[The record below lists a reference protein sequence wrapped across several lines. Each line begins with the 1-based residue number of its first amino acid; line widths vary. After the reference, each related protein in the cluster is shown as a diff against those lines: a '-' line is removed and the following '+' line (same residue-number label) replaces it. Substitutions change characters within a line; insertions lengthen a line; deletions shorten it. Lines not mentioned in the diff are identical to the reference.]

1 MTKKIFQS
9 ILLVAGAVLLA
20 SLLIIMGFLYSY
32 FGGVE
37 ENQLRD
43 ELSLASAAVESSG
56 TDYLSQL
63 TAGRYRLTWI
73 AADGSV
79 LYDTRTDAESLEN
92 HASRAEVS
100 QALSTGTGEST
111 RYSSTL
117 MEKTMYYAQRL
128 TDGTVLRISISRAT
142 VGMIAVGMLQ
152 PLLLVLIVA
161 LILSGVLARRLSR
174 RIVDPLN
181 SLDLEHPLDNDA
193 YEELSPLLKRI
204 HHQHVEIRTQLRELR
219 EKTDEFTQITG
230 SMREGLVLLD
240 EHGDILSINA
250 AAQALFGA
258 DAQCVGRDF
267 LTIERSHEISAAIQ
281 AAADDGHSEVRAER
295 AGRIYQFDISRIA
308 SDGKTI
314 GTVILAFDITEQ
326 EFAERNR
333 REFTA
338 NVSHELKTP
347 LQGIIGSAEL
357 IENGMVRPDDLPRF
371 VGHIHTEAARL
382 VTLIDDI
389 IRLSQLDE
397 GGELPTEPVDLLT
410 VSQEAAETLQDAAAA
425 RQVMVSV
432 QGEPT
437 VIPGVRR
444 LLYEIVYNLCD
455 NAIKYNRPNGRIDT
469 YTKELSYENGT
480 VWYEFT
486 ITDTGVGMSEAFVK
500 NELFRPFT
508 QEKSDARTQY
518 KGTGLGMSIVKELL
532 NKLGGSIQVSST
544 LGQGT
549 TFAFRLPFAVDT
561 QDKET
566 QAFIS
571 TDKSCKLAGVQVL
584 LVEDNEINMEIAEF
598 YLTERGAA
606 VAKAWN
612 GREAV
617 EKVKAEPRRFDV
629 VLMDVMMP
637 VLDGLAATREIRA
650 LPYPAAGVPIL
661 AMTAQ
666 DTREAAQECKD
677 AGMNDYL
684 AKPVDPNRMAEK
696 ILHWTRQQAE
706 TSSPAQPAAT

>member
-20 SLLIIMGFLYSY
+20 SLLIIMGFLYDY

-43 ELSLASAAVESSG
+43 ELSLAAAAVEDGG

-63 TAGRYRLTWI
+63 TADRYRLTWI

-79 LYDTRTDAESLEN
+79 LYDTKTDAESLEN

-100 QALSTGTGEST
+100 QALTTGTGEST

-128 TDGTVLRISISRAT
+128 ADGTVLRISISRAT
-142 VGMIAVGMLQ
+142 VGMIAVGMIQ
-152 PLLLVLIVA
+152 PLLIVLIVA
-161 LILSGVLARRLSR
+161 LILSGLLARRLSR

-204 HHQHVEIRTQLRELR
+204 HHQHVEIQTQLRELR

-258 DAQCVGRDF
+258 DGQCTGQDF
-267 LTIERSHEISAAIQ
+267 LTVERSHEISAAIQ
-281 AAADDGHSEVRAER
+281 AAAGDGHSEVRAER
-295 AGRIYQFDISRIA
+295 AGRVYQFDISRIA
-308 SDGKTI
+308 SDGKPI

-371 VGHIHTEAARL
+371 VGHIHTEAVRL

-397 GGELPTEPVDLLT
+397 GGALPTEPVDLLT
-410 VSQEAAETLQDAAAA
+410 ISQEAAQTLQDAAAA
-425 RQVMVSV
+425 RQITLSV
-432 QGEPT
+432 QGDPA
-437 VIPGVRR
+437 VIPGVHR

-455 NAIKYNRPNGRIDT
+455 NAIKYNRDGGRVDI
-469 YTKELSYENGT
+469 T
-480 VWYEFT
+480 VAHDADGSSVT
-486 ITDTGVGMSEAFVK
+486 VADTGIGIAPEHQARVFERFYRVD
-500 NELFRPFT
+500 
-508 QEKSDARTQY
+508 KSHSKASG
-518 KGTGLGMSIVKELL
+518 GTGLGLSIVKHAMQLHHGRIELE
-532 NKLGGSIQVSST
+532 ST
-544 LGQGT
+544 PGTGT
-549 TFAFRLPFAVDT
+549 TIR
-561 QDKET
+561 
-566 QAFIS
+566 
-571 TDKSCKLAGVQVL
+571 
-584 LVEDNEINMEIAEF
+584 
-598 YLTERGAA
+598 
-606 VAKAWN
+606 
-612 GREAV
+612 
-617 EKVKAEPRRFDV
+617 V
-629 VLMDVMMP
+629 VF
-637 VLDGLAATREIRA
+637 
-650 LPYPAAGVPIL
+650 
-661 AMTAQ
+661 
-666 DTREAAQECKD
+666 
-677 AGMNDYL
+677 
-684 AKPVDPNRMAEK
+684 PNA
-696 ILHWTRQQAE
+696 
-706 TSSPAQPAAT
+706 

>member
-9 ILLVAGAVLLA
+9 ILLVAGCVLLA
-20 SLLIIMGFLYSY
+20 SLLIIMGFLYDY

-43 ELSLASAAVESSG
+43 ELSLAAAAVEDGG
-56 TDYLSQL
+56 TDYLSRL
-63 TAGRYRLTWI
+63 TADRFRLTWI

-100 QALSTGTGEST
+100 QALTTGTGEST

-128 TDGTVLRISISRAT
+128 DDGTVLRISISRAT
-142 VGMIAVGMLQ
+142 VGMIAVGMIQ
-152 PLLLVLIVA
+152 PLLIVLIVA
-161 LILSGVLARRLSR
+161 LILSGLLARRLSR

-204 HHQHVEIRTQLRELR
+204 HRQHVEIQTQLRELR

-240 EHGDILSINA
+240 EHGSILSINA

-258 DAQCVGRDF
+258 DAQCVGKDF
-267 LTIERSHEISAAIQ
+267 LTVERSHEISAAIQ
-281 AAADDGHSEVRAER
+281 AAVADGHSEVRAER
-295 AGRIYQFDISRIA
+295 AGRVYQFDISRIT
-308 SDGKTI
+308 SDGKLL

-357 IENGMVRPDDLPRF
+357 IENGMVKPDDLPRF
-371 VGHIHTEAARL
+371 VGHIHAEAARL

-397 GGELPTEPVDLLT
+397 GDAMPTEPVDLLA
-410 VSQEAAETLQDAAAA
+410 VSQEAAENLHDAAAA
-425 RQVMVSV
+425 RDVTVSV
-432 QGEPT
+432 TGQPS

-455 NAIKYNRPNGRIDT
+455 NAIKYNRDGGRVDV
-469 YTKELSYENGT
+469 T
-480 VWYEFT
+480 VAADAGGSS
-486 ITDTGVGMSEAFVK
+486 ITVADTGIGIAPEHQSRVFERFYRVD
-500 NELFRPFT
+500 
-508 QEKSDARTQY
+508 KSHSKASG
-518 KGTGLGMSIVKELL
+518 GTGLGLSIVKHAVQYHHGRIELE
-532 NKLGGSIQVSST
+532 ST
-544 LGQGT
+544 PGTGT
-549 TFAFRLPFAVDT
+549 TIR
-561 QDKET
+561 
-566 QAFIS
+566 
-571 TDKSCKLAGVQVL
+571 
-584 LVEDNEINMEIAEF
+584 
-598 YLTERGAA
+598 
-606 VAKAWN
+606 
-612 GREAV
+612 
-617 EKVKAEPRRFDV
+617 V
-629 VLMDVMMP
+629 VF
-637 VLDGLAATREIRA
+637 
-650 LPYPAAGVPIL
+650 
-661 AMTAQ
+661 
-666 DTREAAQECKD
+666 
-677 AGMNDYL
+677 
-684 AKPVDPNRMAEK
+684 PN
-696 ILHWTRQQAE
+696 T
-706 TSSPAQPAAT
+706 

>member
-9 ILLVAGAVLLA
+9 ILLVAGCVLLA
-20 SLLIIMGFLYSY
+20 SLLIIMGFLYDY

-43 ELSLASAAVESSG
+43 ELSLAAAAVEDGG
-56 TDYLSQL
+56 TDYLSRL
-63 TAGRYRLTWI
+63 TADRCRLTWI

-79 LYDTRTDAESLEN
+79 LYDTKTNAESLEN

-100 QALSTGTGEST
+100 QALATGTGEST

-128 TDGTVLRISISRAT
+128 DDGTVLRISISRAT
-142 VGMIAVGMLQ
+142 VGMIAVGMIQ
-152 PLLLVLIVA
+152 PLLIVLIVA
-161 LILSGVLARRLSR
+161 LILSGMLARRLSR

-204 HHQHVEIRTQLRELR
+204 HRQHVEIQTQLRELR

-240 EHGDILSINA
+240 EHGSILSINA

-281 AAADDGHSEVRAER
+281 AAAADSHSEVRAER
-295 AGRIYQFDISRIA
+295 AGRVYQFDISRIT
-308 SDGKTI
+308 SDGKFL

-357 IENGMVRPDDLPRF
+357 IENGMVKPEDLPRF
-371 VGHIHTEAARL
+371 VGHIHAEAARL

-397 GGELPTEPVDLLT
+397 GDAMPTEPVDLLA
-410 VSQEAAETLQDAAAA
+410 VSQEAAENLHDAAAA
-425 RQVMVSV
+425 RNV
-432 QGEPT
+432 T
-437 VIPGVRR
+437 VCVTGQPAVLPGVRR
-444 LLYEIVYNLCD
+444 LIYEIAYNLCD
-455 NAIKYNRPNGRIDT
+455 NAIKYNRDGGRVDV
-469 YTKELSYENGT
+469 T
-480 VWYEFT
+480 VAADAGGSS
-486 ITDTGVGMSEAFVK
+486 ITVADTGIGIAPEHQGRVFERFYRVD
-500 NELFRPFT
+500 
-508 QEKSDARTQY
+508 KSHSKASG
-518 KGTGLGMSIVKELL
+518 GTGLGLSIVKHAVQYHHGRIELE
-532 NKLGGSIQVSST
+532 ST
-544 LGQGT
+544 PGTGT
-549 TFAFRLPFAVDT
+549 TIR
-561 QDKET
+561 
-566 QAFIS
+566 
-571 TDKSCKLAGVQVL
+571 
-584 LVEDNEINMEIAEF
+584 
-598 YLTERGAA
+598 
-606 VAKAWN
+606 
-612 GREAV
+612 
-617 EKVKAEPRRFDV
+617 V
-629 VLMDVMMP
+629 VF
-637 VLDGLAATREIRA
+637 
-650 LPYPAAGVPIL
+650 
-661 AMTAQ
+661 
-666 DTREAAQECKD
+666 
-677 AGMNDYL
+677 
-684 AKPVDPNRMAEK
+684 PN
-696 ILHWTRQQAE
+696 
-706 TSSPAQPAAT
+706 P

>member
-63 TAGRYRLTWI
+63 TAERCRLTWI

-92 HASRAEVS
+92 HAARAEVS

-128 TDGTVLRISISRAT
+128 TDG
-142 VGMIAVGMLQ
+142 AVGMLQ
-152 PLLLVLIVA
+152 PLLLVLIAA
-161 LILSGVLARRLSR
+161 LILSGMLARRLSR

-258 DAQCVGRDF
+258 DGQCTGQDF

-281 AAADDGHSEVRAER
+281 AAAGDGHSEVRAER

-308 SDGKTI
+308 SDGKPI

-410 VSQEAAETLQDAAAA
+410 VSQEASQTLQDAAAA
-425 RQVMVSV
+425 RQVTVSV

-455 NAIKYNRPNGRIDT
+455 NAIKYNRDGGRVDI
-469 YTKELSYENGT
+469 T
-480 VWYEFT
+480 VAHDADGSSVT
-486 ITDTGVGMSEAFVK
+486 VADTGIGIAPEHQARVFERFYRVD
-500 NELFRPFT
+500 
-508 QEKSDARTQY
+508 KSHSKASG
-518 KGTGLGMSIVKELL
+518 GTGLGLSIVKHAMQLHHGRIELE
-532 NKLGGSIQVSST
+532 ST
-544 LGQGT
+544 PGTGT
-549 TFAFRLPFAVDT
+549 T
-561 QDKET
+561 
-566 QAFIS
+566 
-571 TDKSCKLAGVQVL
+571 
-584 LVEDNEINMEIAEF
+584 
-598 YLTERGAA
+598 
-606 VAKAWN
+606 
-612 GREAV
+612 
-617 EKVKAEPRRFDV
+617 
-629 VLMDVMMP
+629 
-637 VLDGLAATREIRA
+637 IRA
-650 LPYPAAGVPIL
+650 IFPKA
-661 AMTAQ
+661 
-666 DTREAAQECKD
+666 
-677 AGMNDYL
+677 
-684 AKPVDPNRMAEK
+684 
-696 ILHWTRQQAE
+696 
-706 TSSPAQPAAT
+706 

>member
-63 TAGRYRLTWI
+63 TAERCRLTWI

-152 PLLLVLIVA
+152 PLLLVLIAA
-161 LILSGVLARRLSR
+161 LILSGVLAKRLSR

-308 SDGKTI
+308 SDGKPI

-397 GGELPTEPVDLLT
+397 GGELPTEEVDLLALSRET
-410 VSQEAAETLQDAAAA
+410 AESLRPAAEKKHVTLEVSGESAP
-425 RQVMVSV
+425 VM
-432 QGEPT
+432 
-437 VIPGVRR
+437 GVRR

-455 NAIKYNRPNGRIDT
+455 NAIKYNVEGGSVRVETACGP
-469 YTKELSYENGT
+469 ET
-480 VWYEFT
+480 VQLT
-486 ITDTGVGMSEAFVK
+486 ISDTGIGIA
-500 NELFRPFT
+500 PDQ
-508 QEKSDARTQY
+508 QERVFERFYRVDKSHSKASG
-518 KGTGLGMSIVKELL
+518 GTGLGLSIVKHAVQLHR
-532 NKLGGSIQVSST
+532 
-544 LGQGT
+544 GT
-549 TFAFRLPFAVDT
+549 
-561 QDKET
+561 
-566 QAFIS
+566 
-571 TDKSCKLAGVQVL
+571 
-584 LVEDNEINMEIAEF
+584 IALQSEPGKGTCIRVCF
-598 YLTERGAA
+598 P
-606 VAKAWN
+606 AK
-612 GREAV
+612 
-617 EKVKAEPRRFDV
+617 
-629 VLMDVMMP
+629 
-637 VLDGLAATREIRA
+637 
-650 LPYPAAGVPIL
+650 
-661 AMTAQ
+661 
-666 DTREAAQECKD
+666 
-677 AGMNDYL
+677 
-684 AKPVDPNRMAEK
+684 
-696 ILHWTRQQAE
+696 
-706 TSSPAQPAAT
+706 